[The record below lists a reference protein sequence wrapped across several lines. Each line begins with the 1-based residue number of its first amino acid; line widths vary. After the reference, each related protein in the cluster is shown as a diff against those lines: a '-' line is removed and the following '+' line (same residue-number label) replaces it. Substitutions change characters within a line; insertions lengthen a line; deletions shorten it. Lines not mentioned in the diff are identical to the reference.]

1 MSTGPRSEVEVLRA
15 RIATL
20 EAALLRTT
28 NRDSRSTQ
36 GPDLIDRIQWEGLI
50 AAIVDSSDDAII
62 SKDLNG
68 TIMTWN
74 QGAERLFGYTARD
87 AIGKPI
93 TMLAFPDRMDE
104 MPSILRRIK
113 NGERVEHY
121 ETIRKAKDGRR
132 IDISLTV
139 SPIFGPNRTII
150 GASKIARDITER
162 KQAEAA
168 SAHRA
173 EQLNRANAD
182 LLQFS
187 YIASHDLKEP
197 LRAIRAFTELFLL
210 EHQHPLTDEERSWLD
225 RVVQAAGRM
234 NAMITDL
241 LSYSQHS
248 SNEAVF
254 EDVATR
260 EAVEWAIENVSLAAA
275 SADAKIECDFAS
287 LPRVRGNKIA
297 LAQVFQNLLGNAVE
311 YRGPATPAIQ
321 IVAKR
326 KGQTWMFAVRD
337 NGTGIDPRYFEQ
349 IFVMFKRL
357 HRSNEHAG
365 TGIGV
370 ALCKRIVE
378 NHGGRIWVE
387 SEIGKGSTFFFTL
400 PDQQTE

>member
-1 MSTGPRSEVEVLRA
+1 M
-15 RIATL
+15 
-20 EAALLRTT
+20 
-28 NRDSRSTQ
+28 
-36 GPDLIDRIQWEGLI
+36 QWEALI
-50 AAIVDSSDDAII
+50 AAIVDSSDDAIV

-74 QGAERLFGYTARD
+74 QGAERLFGYTARE

-104 MPSILRRIK
+104 MSSILGRIK
-113 NGERVEHY
+113 NGERIEHY
-121 ETIRKAKDGRR
+121 ETVRKAKDGRR

-210 EHQHPLTDEERSWLD
+210 EHRHPLPDEERAWLD
-225 RVVQAAGRM
+225 RVVQAAERM

-248 SNEAVF
+248 GNEALF

-260 EAVEWAIENVSLAAA
+260 EAVEWAIENISLAAA
-275 SADAKIECDFAS
+275 SAGAKIECDFAS

-297 LAQVFQNLLGNAVE
+297 LAQVFQNLLSNAIE
-311 YRGPATPAIQ
+311 YRGPAAPAIQ

-326 KGQTWMFAVRD
+326 QDQIWMFAVRD

-349 IFVMFKRL
+349 IFVLFKRL
-357 HRSNEHAG
+357 HRNNEHAG
-365 TGIGV
+365 TGIGL

-387 SEIGKGSTFFFTL
+387 SEVGKGSTFSFTL
-400 PDQQTE
+400 PDR